1 MSPLQAC
8 VQDSAGSSRPFLS
21 LALTAGQSFLGM
33 HCLTCISGG
42 PSGWGG
48 VGRIQWKESSGSQ
61 SRSSQPQP
69 HRRMTLGFQ
78 SQTPLFP
85 GSREQ
90 RWWPRNRPWRERGR
104 VNGAEVSPGL
114 CDSRAA
120 TACCLMGG
128 NQPIPPIGWTWE
140 GRKTSPKLPF
150 LPPLLSIQQHPW
162 PIAFHTL
169 FLAALGPYS
178 LRGQDLGSP
187 TVLKPLCLV
196 QGPAHRTSAH
206 QREREKP
213 GGNCER

>member
-61 SRSSQPQP
+61 SRSSQPHP
-69 HRRMTLGFQ
+69 HRMTLGFQ

-90 RWWPRNRPWRERGR
+90 RWWPWNRPWREKGR
-104 VNGAEVSPGL
+104 VSGAEVSPGL

-162 PIAFHTL
+162 AHSVSYTVHGSTWPVLPERA
-169 FLAALGPYS
+169 GPWQPHGPETPVPGTGPS
-178 LRGQDLGSP
+178 TQDFSTP
-187 TVLKPLCLV
+187 E
-196 QGPAHRTSAH
+196 
-206 QREREKP
+206 RERKTK
-213 GGNCER
+213 GKL